1 MDRIQLFLIENAKKF
16 TPMDGEILRQRL
28 KNADEEM
35 IFRLSSLELRDPMMM
50 LIISFFAGTFGVD
63 RFLLGQ
69 VGMGVGKLL
78 TLGGC
83 GIWAIIDLFL
93 IMDATKKT
101 NMEKVMPYLA
111 DNSSNTV
118 SSELS

>member
-83 GIWAIIDLFL
+83 GIWAIID
-93 IMDATKKT
+93 
-101 NMEKVMPYLA
+101 
-111 DNSSNTV
+111 
-118 SSELS
+118 